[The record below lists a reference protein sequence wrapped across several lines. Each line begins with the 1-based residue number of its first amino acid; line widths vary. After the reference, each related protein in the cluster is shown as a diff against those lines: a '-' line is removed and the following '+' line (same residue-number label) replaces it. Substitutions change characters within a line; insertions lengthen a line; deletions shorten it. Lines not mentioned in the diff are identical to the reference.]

1 MRVLG
6 ASPVRRLETGIS
18 IGRFEGGPFPIF
30 PYPIGGFPAGVFQ
43 SHMNPTQKVAA
54 TLLFGSILQG
64 AALGQSLVYDNTTT
78 LRTNVIYRFSK
89 EYGDEVALA
98 PGYRTIS
105 QFAFQYFGDF
115 NPTNR
120 LDATAKVRFYA
131 NDGPDADPGPKVI
144 PMPGASPLW
153 ESDSFPLL
161 TGYNIVSLD
170 VPWVEVPNVLIW
182 TVQFSGVTGA
192 NKDAAGLALADPPT
206 VGGVLAD
213 GKVGSFW
220 DAWIRN
226 DPNRVDSWS
235 LINFGFRE
243 NDPKANFYARIHA
256 VPEPSTWALMVSG
269 GVLLALAVRRR
280 S

>member
-1 MRVLG
+1 MKR
-6 ASPVRRLETGIS
+6 AQRI
-18 IGRFEGGPFPIF
+18 
-30 PYPIGGFPAGVFQ
+30 
-43 SHMNPTQKVAA
+43 AA
-54 TLLFGSILQG
+54 ALLFGSIIQG
-64 AALGQSLVYDNTTT
+64 AAFGQSLVYDNTAN
-78 LRTNVIYRFSK
+78 LRTNVIYRFSR

-98 PGYRTIS
+98 PGYRAIS
-105 QFAFQYFGDF
+105 QFVFQYFGDF

-120 LDATAKVRFYA
+120 LDATGKVRFYA
-131 NDGPDADPGPKVI
+131 NNGPDADPGPKVI
-144 PMPGASPLW
+144 TMPGATPLW

-170 VPWVEVPNVLIW
+170 VPWVNVPDVFIW

-192 NKDAAGLALADPPT
+192 TKDAAGLALAEPPT

-213 GKVGSFW
+213 GKIGSYW

-235 LINFGFRE
+235 LISFGFRE
-243 NDPKANFYARIHA
+243 NDPKANFYARVYA
-256 VPEPSTWALMVSG
+256 VPEPSTWALLIAG
-269 GVLLALAVRRR
+269 GVMLAVSARRR